1 MKNSKLSVVILG
13 AGNVAFHL
21 YKSLRSL
28 ETITLQQIYNRSK
41 DNLEVFKDVETTT
54 FIEDIKEADLYI
66 IAVND
71 DVIGDLAQ
79 KLKTKKGIVVHTS
92 GAKPLDEVAMHTNYG
107 VFYPLQSFSKD
118 LEVNFQEVPICIEA
132 NSKKSLEQLNLL
144 ANALSN
150 KVYHID
156 SKQRKSLHLSAVFVN
171 NFSNYMFTVAQDLC
185 DTNNVPFEILHP
197 LITETALKATLQS
210 PKNVQTGP
218 AKRGDKETI
227 QSHLEQLKDTKHKD
241 VYKQLTLHILT
252 YYGNKL

>member
-41 DNLEVFKDVETTT
+41 DNLEVFKYVETTT
-54 FIEDIKEADLYI
+54 LIEDIKEADLYI

-71 DVIGDLAQ
+71 DVIGNVAQ

-92 GAKPLDEVAMHTNYG
+92 GAKPLVEVAMHTNYG

-118 LEVNFQEVPICIEA
+118 LELNFQEVPVCIEA

-144 ANALSN
+144 ANALSK

-210 PKNVQTGP
+210 PKNV
-218 AKRGDKETI
+218 
-227 QSHLEQLKDTKHKD
+227 
-241 VYKQLTLHILT
+241 
-252 YYGNKL
+252 